1 MIKFIISYL
10 TCYFLWVNFKESIT
24 GYVRKISYLTMIES
38 HLVIDRN
45 NPIQNTLI
53 VKVDMQNFKRKRSRV
68 ESRIL
73 VSINNKRDFFDI
85 R

>member
-1 MIKFIISYL
+1 
-10 TCYFLWVNFKESIT
+10 
-24 GYVRKISYLTMIES
+24 MIES